1 MASVS
6 HCVYNN
12 LRPRMINHL
21 RNYTLLCSDV
31 TLLNALNTLAYDL
44 PYCAVSVYV
53 SVCNSET

>member
-1 MASVS
+1 
-6 HCVYNN
+6 
-12 LRPRMINHL
+12 MINHL